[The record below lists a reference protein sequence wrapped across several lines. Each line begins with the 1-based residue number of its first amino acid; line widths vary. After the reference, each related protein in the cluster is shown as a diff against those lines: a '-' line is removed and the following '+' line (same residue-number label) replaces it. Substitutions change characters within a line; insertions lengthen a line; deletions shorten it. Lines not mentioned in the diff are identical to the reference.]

1 MLLDLRAETLSIE
14 GFNGD
19 SIEAYFA
26 QPLTTDPV
34 GGVVVIHHLPGYD
47 KATKE
52 ITRRFASEGY
62 LPMTRRQQRARTVA
76 CPTSVSW
83 VM

>member
-52 ITRRFASEGY
+52 ITRRFGGLPRHMPQSLQPRSSRSES
-62 LPMTRRQQRARTVA
+62 R
-76 CPTSVSW
+76 
-83 VM
+83 